1 MKDKGPCVWFY
12 SIRVVR
18 DRPNRKIHLVQD
30 VYINKV
36 LRQFGMENCKP
47 KANLIDPGSLNSMI
61 NNTKKATE
69 DNIKQ
74 Y

>member
-1 MKDKGPCVWFY
+1 MKDKGPYVWFY

-36 LRQFGMENCKP
+36 LRQFGIENYKP
-47 KANLIDPGSLNSMI
+47 KANLIDLGSLNNI
-61 NNTKKATE
+61 VNNTEKAIE
-69 DNIKQ
+69 DDIK
-74 Y
+74 